1 MRKYGP
7 VVALSVGLLL
17 LCSCSTKISSD
28 HFFLLHPNDLSITTA
43 VQDALFHNENLATSN
58 VRVDTTNGIVNLS
71 GYVKTIR
78 QSDTAEDI
86 AKNIP
91 GVNSVQN
98 HLIVRK

>member
-7 VVALSVGLLL
+7 VVVLSIGLLL
-17 LCSCSTKISSD
+17 LSSCSTKITSD
-28 HFFLLHPNDLSITTA
+28 HFFQLHPSDASITTA
-43 VQDALFHNENLATSN
+43 VQDALLHNEYLATSN
-58 VRVDTTNGIVNLS
+58 VRVDTTNGIVILS

-86 AKNIP
+86 AKKIP